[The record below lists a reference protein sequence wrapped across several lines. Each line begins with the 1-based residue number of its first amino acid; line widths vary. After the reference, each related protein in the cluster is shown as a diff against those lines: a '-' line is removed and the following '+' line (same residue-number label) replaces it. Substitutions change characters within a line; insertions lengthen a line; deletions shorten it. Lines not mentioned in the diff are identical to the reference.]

1 MPQRH
6 FFYALL
12 INFSKTYTVYRYL
25 LALCFVSGLISC
37 NQPYQRPST
46 ALDTGRDFIRASL
59 NGDFTTAEILLL
71 HDPQNNELFESY
83 KQFYQKWPADKKANY
98 KKASYEINKYVD
110 LDDSTTI
117 INYSNDYMNK
127 PMEIKVVKDNGQW
140 KIDFKYTYSGN
151 LPID

>member
-1 MPQRH
+1 MPSWH

-12 INFSKTYTVYRYL
+12 FNFSKTYPVYRFL
-25 LALCFVSGLISC
+25 LAFCLIAGLISC
-37 NQPYQRPST
+37 NHSYQRPST

-71 HDPQNNELFESY
+71 KDPSNNELFESY
-83 KQFYQKWPADKKANY
+83 KQFYQKWPADKKENY
-98 KKASYEINKYVD
+98 RKASYEINKYVD

-127 PMEIKVVKDNGQW
+127 PMDLKVVRHNKEW
-140 KIDFKYTYSGN
+140 SVDFKYTYSGN